1 MCRDSNR
8 YRVDNGD
15 SSDTGQVSP
24 VELCGSGDRVRVLH
38 CVTLH
43 CTVGEEGVIVGIK
56 NHLFCRLKELQIFFL
71 NKYFPMTPC
80 SEKAS
85 PTVHSV
91 VCYTAV
97 V

>member
-43 CTVGEEGVIVGIK
+43 CTSGEEGVIG
-56 NHLFCRLKELQIFFL
+56 NLSYMSIFSACFGPPAHVL
-71 NKYFPMTPC
+71 LPFTHCTY
-80 SEKAS
+80 
-85 PTVHSV
+85 HI
-91 VCYTAV
+91 
-97 V
+97 